1 MAELTPLEKLQPC
14 LLDRL
19 TDDKPEK
26 KQESRNQRVVS
37 LQRYREAVLRDLSW
51 LLNTHADVGQSGLD
65 EFDDI
70 VSSVL
75 NFGVSNVAGMTAS
88 SLSVDDM
95 RYQLIEAIRHF
106 EPRILPDTLS
116 IGITIDPDAMS
127 NRRALSFE
135 IRGILWT
142 QSIPESLFIKTE
154 LDLETGKA
162 RLNWGGSG

>member
-19 TDDKPEK
+19 TDDEPGK
-26 KQESRNQRVVS
+26 KQESRNKRVVS

-51 LLNTHADVGQSGLD
+51 LLNTHADAGQSGLD

-70 VSSVL
+70 ISSVL
-75 NFGVSNVAGMTAS
+75 NFGVQNVAGMSGS

-95 RYQLIEAIRHF
+95 RYQLIEAIRRF

-116 IGITIDPDAMS
+116 IDVMIDPDGMS
-127 NRRALSFE
+127 NRRSLSFE
-135 IRGILWT
+135 IRGVLWT
-142 QSIPESLFIKTE
+142 QSIPESLFIQTE

-162 RLNWGGSG
+162 RINWGGSG

>member
-19 TDDKPEK
+19 TDDEPGK

-51 LLNTHADVGQSGLD
+51 LLNTHADAGQSGLD
-65 EFDDI
+65 EFNDI

-75 NFGVSNVAGMTAS
+75 NFGVQNVAGMTGS
-88 SLSVDDM
+88 NLNVDDM
-95 RYQLIEAIRHF
+95 RYQLIEAIQRF

-116 IGITIDPDAMS
+116 IDTIIDPDAMS
-127 NRRALSFE
+127 NRRSLSFE
-135 IRGILWT
+135 IRGVLWT

-154 LDLETGKA
+154 LDLETGEA
-162 RLNWGGSG
+162 RINRGGSG

>member
-19 TDDKPEK
+19 TDDEPEK

-51 LLNTHADVGQSGLD
+51 LLNTHADAGQSGLD

-75 NFGVSNVAGMTAS
+75 NFGVQNVAGMTGS
-88 SLSVDDM
+88 NLSVDDT
-95 RYQLIEAIRHF
+95 RYQLIEAIQRF

-116 IGITIDPDAMS
+116 IDIMIDPDAMS
-127 NRRALSFE
+127 NRRSLSFE
-135 IRGILWT
+135 IRGVLWN

-154 LDLETGKA
+154 LDLETGEA
-162 RLNWGGSG
+162 RINRGGSG

>member
-1 MAELTPLEKLQPC
+1 MS
-14 LLDRL
+14 R
-19 TDDKPEK
+19 K
-26 KQESRNQRVVS
+26 KSRKAVIKRVVS

-75 NFGVSNVAGMTAS
+75 NFGVQNVAGMTAS

-127 NRRALSFE
+127 NRRSLSFE

-162 RLNWGGSG
+162 RVNWGSSG

>member
-19 TDDKPEK
+19 TDDEPEK

-37 LQRYREAVLRDLSW
+37 LQRYREAVLRDLTW

-75 NFGVSNVAGMTAS
+75 NFGVQNVAGMTAS

-95 RYQLIEAIRHF
+95 QYQLIEAIRRF
-106 EPRILPDTLS
+106 EPRILPDSLS
-116 IGITIDPDAMS
+116 IDITIDPDAMS
-127 NRRALSFE
+127 NRRSLSFE

>member
-19 TDDKPEK
+19 TDDEPEK

-51 LLNTHADVGQSGLD
+51 LLNTHADAGQSGLD
-65 EFDDI
+65 EFNDI

-75 NFGVSNVAGMTAS
+75 NFGVQNVAGMTGS
-88 SLSVDDM
+88 NLSVDDM
-95 RYQLIEAIRHF
+95 RYQLIEAIQCF

-116 IGITIDPDAMS
+116 IDIMIDP
-127 NRRALSFE
+127 N
-135 IRGILWT
+135 
-142 QSIPESLFIKTE
+142 
-154 LDLETGKA
+154 A
-162 RLNWGGSG
+162 RIAVY